1 MASGSKSIQY
11 SESTRRIASCDNMED
26 FWQTCVRL
34 PQPSELLSNR
44 MALNVA
50 DRFRTID
57 ARMVFREGIT
67 PQWEDEANAQGG
79 HLQVQFK
86 PSLGGGQLNEYW
98 NNLVLGVIGGTIE
111 PADVITSVR
120 LVNVYVGS
128 GSNLQTRSGM
138 TWKGVSLAGT
148 QWSRWQLSSYV
159 EHCRSSRRAVLEKF
173 APHREEQCWIR
184 SVTRGPQPTRHVAL
198 TSDRVHFSAG
208 KKRKTSSRE
217 WMWT

>member
-1 MASGSKSIQY
+1 MDRLGSGSKSIQY

-57 ARMVFREGIT
+57 ARMVFGKASHHSGRMR
-67 PQWEDEANAQGG
+67 

-86 PSLGGGQLNEYW
+86 PSLGGGQLDEYW
-98 NNLVLGVIGGTIE
+98 SNLVLGVIGGTIE
-111 PADVITSVR
+111 LADVITSVR
-120 LVNVYVGS
+120 LANVYVGS

-138 TWKGVSLAGT
+138 TWKGVSLVMAIEFVYVVRT
-148 QWSRWQLSSYV
+148 LSYG
-159 EHCRSSRRAVLEKF
+159 EVLGAQSWKSLLRIE
-173 APHREEQCWIR
+173 RN
-184 SVTRGPQPTRHVAL
+184 
-198 TSDRVHFSAG
+198 SAG
-208 KKRKTSSRE
+208 FGPSQEDRSQRDTSH
-217 WMWT
+217 

>member
-1 MASGSKSIQY
+1 MASGSESIQY

-79 HLQVQFK
+79 HLQVQFI

-98 NNLVLGVIGGTIE
+98 NNLVVGAIGGTIE

-120 LVNVYVGS
+120 LVNVYMGS

-138 TWKGVSLAGT
+138 TWKGVSLVGT
-148 QWSRWQLSSYV
+148 QWSRWQLSSYGG
-159 EHCRSSRRAVLEKF
+159 VLGAQSWKSLLRIE
-173 APHREEQCWIR
+173 RN
-184 SVTRGPQPTRHVAL
+184 
-198 TSDRVHFSAG
+198 SAG
-208 KKRKTSSRE
+208 FGPSQEDLSQRDTSH
-217 WMWT
+217 